1 MRGYKMPDQPDRD
14 HFLALTAKIVSAH
27 AAHNSVTPDGLTAL
41 ITSVFQTLTT
51 VGTVQPESEKQEP
64 AVPVRKSVFP
74 DRIICLDCGKK
85 FSMIKR
91 HLQTDHQMTPDAYR
105 SKWGLARDYP
115 MVAPDYAAKRSALAR
130 SIGLGRRRGESV
142 VAAAPAKATAK
153 TVQSKAGAKFAMGA
167 KPKKV
172 PASSKAK

>member
-1 MRGYKMPDQPDRD
+1 MTEQPDRD

-51 VGTVQPESEKQEP
+51 VGTVQPEPEKQEP
-64 AVPVRKSVFP
+64 AVAIRKSVFP
-74 DRIICLDCGKK
+74 DRIICIECGKK

-115 MVAPDYAAKRSALAR
+115 VVAPDYAAKRSALAR
-130 SIGLGRRRGESV
+130 SIGLGRRRGETV
-142 VAAAPAKATAK
+142 VAPAPVQTVAKSATRGRPKKAT
-153 TVQSKAGAKFAMGA
+153 
-167 KPKKV
+167 
-172 PASSKAK
+172 